1 MKILSQGAVSLAL
14 LSMVGQVV
22 ISGYGFGPSLG
33 QSLGSSAHAQSTTA
47 SPSSTGIQLPASL
60 TGFQSAF
67 SLTQVKL
74 EQGMQACFAKYGVLL
89 RSKGIADEV
98 TQGLDSLQEA
108 TKSRVKKYRE
118 GKKSGDKKEKT
129 GAACSDD
136 GFFDLV
142 KTDRKAF
149 CSASC
154 EKPDLGSKDCGDLFA
169 KGYTTSGK
177 NEGKQKESKLKDQ
190 FNLYMKYVKESATA
204 CSFLEVAEIEAKLA
218 LLKCQEGAMSAAVT
232 DAVKALNAIQAQN
245 QMVIDDMKAT
255 EGALNSQVGEME
267 KLLGTEKNPGLMQM
281 QEFLEGGEFAKFS
294 EFAAMAPDQEKEIT
308 LKEEGLKQQL
318 VQRKNAQF
326 ATCLSGTGGTSGSST
341 GAQTCRKDG
350 KNVPCSPLDRVKE
363 ELQNVA
369 ILTKN
374 GQVILTG
381 DREMRMKNI
390 ESAFQDFV
398 ERLNTQLGGPAGRN
412 EKGEPPAPGAYGNAT
427 RAMTVDQLLDLN
439 RDTIERLNDLPYG
452 PSDQRRAAARFRLRD
467 RLRNA
472 FSGCYNSA
480 EQWRVREESSPGYK
494 NAQNENK
501 KLRTK
506 LNEDLDRGLQ
516 QARKVYSNALQS
528 LGFRGARVLDLSTCS
543 VSTRDRASCAQQIK
557 AQLLNLKGGTGISLT
572 SLKIPALGK
581 VGGFTIPC
589 QGIDGCVK
597 ALQESKGQRETQ
609 LNQVKSQRN
618 SLAAKSNAEFDQT
631 MKAFSQVLSRA
642 QASLQGSF
650 GEMLNLASKLGVDG
664 MKLEYLDGETPETPQ
679 EGELVKPKD
688 MTRVLSAQVP
698 PKGLVNFTGS
708 GADEVLV
715 RAKEKAKENEKEKLS
730 ELRDDKDELKDFSDK
745 VKTCIAENDPSS
757 KDNVGSGACELSCS
771 DRLKDCDQANSSGT
785 KIKDIVEAAFA
796 IGAYEKGSSSTD
808 NAKFSAAK
816 TALKGLGISDCNG
829 VRALCFNC
837 VSSKSETWQAQK
849 NAVDAAAEA
858 ANDK

>member
-1 MKILSQGAVSLAL
+1 MKILSHGAVSLAL

-118 GKKSGDKKEKT
+118 GKKSGDRKEKT
-129 GAACSDD
+129 GAACSDK

-154 EKPDLGSKDCGDLFA
+154 EKPDLGSKDCGDLFT
-169 KGYTTSGK
+169 GYTGQKKADGETAAK
-177 NEGKQKESKLKDQ
+177 NLKNQ
-190 FNLYMKYVKESATA
+190 FSLYIKYVQESATA

-294 EFAAMAPDQEKEIT
+294 EFAATAPDQEKEIT

-412 EKGEPPAPGAYGNAT
+412 EKGEPLAPGAYGNAT

-631 MKAFSQVLSRA
+631 MKAFSQILSRA

-730 ELRDDKDELKDFSDK
+730 ELRDDKDELKDFNEK
-745 VKTCIAENDPSS
+745 VKACIKDNDPSS
-757 KDNVGSGACELSCS
+757 KDNVGSGACGLECQEGLAKCNEG
-771 DRLKDCDQANSSGT
+771 KKATGYEE
-785 KIKDIVEAAFA
+785 IVKAVTAL
-796 IGAYEKGSSSTD
+796 YTSSSSAPSAGVP
-808 NAKFSAAK
+808 NFSD
-816 TALKGLGISDCNG
+816 ALQKAQELTGACEDYKKLCYSCVETKGTEWWN
-829 VRALCFNC
+829 RAIEE
-837 VSSKSETWQAQK
+837 KK
-849 NAVDAAAEA
+849 AEA
-858 ANDK
+858 ARDQ